1 MLMLK
6 GRKSLRISNL
16 ALLLF
21 VFPSGGAESMAMER
35 SISAWQRLEEFRVKK
50 KKKKK
55 GSSSKNKNK

>member
-1 MLMLK
+1 M
-6 GRKSLRISNL
+6 ISNL

-55 GSSSKNKNK
+55 KGSSSKNKNK